1 MLLSYLTMWKKNLVL
16 FLCLGAVSCGVVKKR
31 TTYGSS
37 RTITVEPSESSTGI
51 VADSVARDSLVEGF
65 GPEEHALIKSD
76 EIINTAL
83 TYTGVKY
90 KYGGTTRKGMDC
102 SGLLYATFLEHDIY
116 LPRVSFYMAN
126 EGKKIP
132 LEEVNKGDLLFFTTS
147 NRRKR
152 INHVGLVVEV
162 DGEDIRFI
170 HSTTSRGVI
179 VSSLKEGYWN
189 YAFVKATRI
198 L

>member
-1 MLLSYLTMWKKNLVL
+1 MWRKNLVL
-16 FLCLGAVSCGVVKKR
+16 ILCLTALSCGVVKKR
-31 TTYGSS
+31 TTYGSGYS
-37 RTITVEPSESSTGI
+37 VTVE
-51 VADSVARDSLVEGF
+51 ADDPPTETLRDSILSDGTEIAEA
-65 GPEEHALIKSD
+65 PERIYLDKS
-76 EIINTAL
+76 EQVINTAL

-102 SGLLYATFLEHDIY
+102 SGLMYITFQEHDIY

-126 EGKKIP
+126 EGRKIS
-132 LEEVNKGDLLFFTTS
+132 LEEVSKGDLLFFTTS

-162 DGEDIRFI
+162 EGDDIRFI

>member
-1 MLLSYLTMWKKNLVL
+1 MWRKNLVL
-16 FLCLGAVSCGVVKKR
+16 ILCLTALSCGVVKKR
-31 TTYGSS
+31 TTYGSGYS
-37 RTITVEPSESSTGI
+37 ITVK
-51 VADSVARDSLVEGF
+51 ADDPPTETPRDSILSDSTEIAEV
-65 GPEEHALIKSD
+65 PERIYLDKS
-76 EIINTAL
+76 EQVINTAL

-102 SGLLYATFLEHDIY
+102 SGLMYITFQEHDIY

-126 EGKKIP
+126 EGRKIS
-132 LEEVNKGDLLFFTTS
+132 LEEVSKGDLLFFTTS

-162 DGEDIRFI
+162 EGDDIRFI

>member
-1 MLLSYLTMWKKNLVL
+1 MWKKNVMLL
-16 FLCLGAVSCGVVKKR
+16 SFLALASCGVVKKR
-31 TTYGSS
+31 TTYGS
-37 RTITVEPSESSTGI
+37 RTVTVAAEEETDEIP
-51 VADSVARDSLVEGF
+51 RDSIPTLLSEG
-65 GPEEHALIKSD
+65 EETKEETSLNKSE

-83 TYTGVKY
+83 TYAGVRY

-132 LEEVNKGDLLFFTTS
+132 LEEVSKGDLLFFTTS

-152 INHVGLVVEV
+152 INHVGLVVSVE
-162 DGEDIRFI
+162 GEDIRFI

-189 YAFVKATRI
+189 YAFVQATRI

>member
-1 MLLSYLTMWKKNLVL
+1 MWKKNLVVI
-16 FLCLGAVSCGVVKKR
+16 LCFTALSCGVVKKR
-31 TTYGSS
+31 TTYGSERS
-37 RTITVEPSESSTGI
+37 VTVGPSENPSETPSDSITEASPGEELITDEI
-51 VADSVARDSLVEGF
+51 VLN
-65 GPEEHALIKSD
+65 KSE

-126 EGKKIP
+126 EGEKIA
-132 LEEVNKGDLLFFTTS
+132 LEDVSKGDLLFFTTS

-162 DGEDIRFI
+162 DGDDIRFI
-170 HSTTSRGVI
+170 HSTTTRGVI

>member
-1 MLLSYLTMWKKNLVL
+1 MWRKYLVL
-16 FLCLGAVSCGVVKKR
+16 SLCLGALSCGVVKKR
-31 TTYGSS
+31 TTYGSG
-37 RTITVEPSESSTGI
+37 RTVTVEPDETQMEIPGDSILADSTG
-51 VADSVARDSLVEGF
+51 VELD
-65 GPEEHALIKSD
+65 PEAISPDRSEQ
-76 EIINTAL
+76 IINTAL
-83 TYTGVKY
+83 TYAGVRY
-90 KYGGTTRKGMDC
+90 KYGGTTRRGMDC
-102 SGLLYATFLEHDIY
+102 SGLLYVTFLEHDIY

-132 LEEVNKGDLLFFTTS
+132 LEEVSKGDLLFFTTS

-162 DGEDIRFI
+162 EGDDIRFI

>member
-1 MLLSYLTMWKKNLVL
+1 MWRKNLVL
-16 FLCLGAVSCGVVKKR
+16 LLCLGALSCGVVKKR
-31 TTYGSS
+31 TTYGAG
-37 RTITVEPSESSTGI
+37 RTITVEPDEALTE
-51 VADSVARDSLVEGF
+51 VLRDSITTDSTEA
-65 GPEEHALIKSD
+65 ALDPDIISHNKS
-76 EIINTAL
+76 EQIIQTAL
-83 TYTGVKY
+83 TYAGVKY

-102 SGLLYATFLEHDIY
+102 SGLMYVTFQEYDIY

-126 EGKKIP
+126 EGRKIP
-132 LEEVNKGDLLFFTTS
+132 LEEVSKGDLLFFTTS
-147 NRRKR
+147 DRRKR

-162 DGEDIRFI
+162 DGDDIKFI
-170 HSTTSRGVI
+170 HSTISRGVI